1 MNKIKKKVSGIL
13 QTIGKLSLIK
23 KIILIVVILAVGYFV
38 VSKLFL
44 NKNNKITYQTE
55 KVAKGNLIVSVSGS
69 GAVASTNSSNIT
81 TEATGV
87 VKKIYVKDGDIV
99 KTGDKIAEL
108 DLDLEGQ
115 QKSSQA
121 WAAYQSAKNSL
132 QTANDNLYSAQAD
145 LFTKWQSFFDLSTS
159 SHYQN
164 SDGTPNTPERDS
176 QTEFRI
182 SQDNWLSSEAKYK
195 SQQKAIEQAQL
206 SLNSAWYSYQQAS
219 PIIYAPIS
227 GTVSGLSLQIGSV
240 INSQSSSN
248 TSATTNK
255 IASIKTDAL
264 PTLSINLTEID
275 VPKIKI
281 GDKATIIF
289 DAFSDRTFTGK
300 VISIDTVG
308 SVSSGVT
315 NYPTVILLD
324 TKSSAILPNMG
335 ISANIITN
343 TKDNVLLISSSAVK
357 TDDSGNSYVQLFVN
371 GKPVNQNIETGLFS
385 DTQTEIVSGLKEGDT
400 VITSTTQAVSNST
413 QQTQSVFGGFGNR
426 GGMGGG
432 GGGNVRIQDH

>member
-1 MNKIKKKVSGIL
+1 MNKVKNWFLKM
-13 QTIGKLSLIK
+13 SLLK
-23 KIILIVVILAVGYFV
+23 RVILIVVVLAVGYFS

-44 NKNNKITYQTE
+44 NKSNKVEYQTE
-55 KVAKGNLIVSVSGS
+55 KAAKGNLIVTVTGS
-69 GAVASTNSSNIT
+69 GTVASTNSSNIT

-87 VKKIYVKDGDIV
+87 VKNIYVKDGDIV

-108 DLDLEGQ
+108 ELDLEGQ

-121 WAAYQSAKNSL
+121 WASYQSAKNSL
-132 QTANDNLYSAQAD
+132 QTAKDNLYSAQSD
-145 LFTKWQSFFDLSTS
+145 LFTKWQSHFDLSTS
-159 SHYQN
+159 SLYEN
-164 SDGTPNTPERDS
+164 SDKTPNTPERQS

-182 SQDNWLSSEAKYK
+182 SEDNWLLSEAKYK
-195 SQQKAIEQAQL
+195 AQQKAIEQAQS
-206 SLNSAWYSYQQAS
+206 SLNTAWYSYQQAS

-240 INSQSSSN
+240 INSQSSNN

-255 IASIKTDAL
+255 IANIKTDAL

-281 GDKATIIF
+281 GDKSTITF
-289 DAFSDRTFTGK
+289 DAFSDKTFTGK
-300 VISIDTVG
+300 VISIDMVG

-324 TKSSAILPNMG
+324 TKSNTILPNMG

-343 TKDNVLLISSSAVK
+343 TKDDVLLVSSVAVK
-357 TDDSGNSYVQLFVN
+357 TDSNGAYYVQILKN
-371 GKPVNQNIETGLFS
+371 GKPVDQSVEIGLAS
-385 DTQTEIVSGLKEGDT
+385 DSQTEITSGLNEGDM
-400 VITSTTQAVSNST
+400 VITSTTQTTST
-413 QQTQSVFGGFGNR
+413 SAQQTQSVFGGFGGR
-426 GGMGGG
+426 SGTS
-432 GGGNVRIQDH
+432 GNVRIQGR

>member
-1 MNKIKKKVSGIL
+1 MKKIKDFFV
-13 QTIGKLSLIK
+13 QLSLIK
-23 KIILIVVILAVGYFV
+23 KIILLVVILAVGYFT

-44 NKNNKITYQTE
+44 NKNGKITYQTE
-55 KVAKGNLIVSVSGS
+55 KVVKGNLIVTVSGS
-69 GAVASTNSSNIT
+69 GTVASTNSSNIT

-87 VKKIYVKDGDIV
+87 ITKIYVKDGDLV
-99 KTGDKIAEL
+99 KTSDKIAEL
-108 DLDLEGQ
+108 ELDLEGQ

-121 WAAYQSAKNSL
+121 WASYQSAKNSL
-132 QTANDNLYSAQAD
+132 QTAKDNLYSAQAD
-145 LFTKWQSFFDLSTS
+145 LFTKWQSYFDLATS

-176 QTEFRI
+176 RTEFRI
-182 SQDNWLSSEAKYK
+182 NQDNWLFSEAKYK
-195 SQQKAIEQAQL
+195 SQQKAVDQAQL

-255 IASIKTDAL
+255 IANVKTDAL

-275 VPKIKI
+275 VPKVTI

-289 DAFSDRTFTGK
+289 DAFSDKTYTGK

-324 TKSSAILPNMG
+324 TKSNTILPNMG
-335 ISANIITN
+335 ITANIITN
-343 TKDNVLLISSSAVK
+343 TKDNVLLVSSSTVN
-357 TDDSGNSYVQLFVN
+357 TDSNGNNYVQTLTN
-371 GKPVNQNIETGLFS
+371 GKPVNINVEVGLSS
-385 DTQTEIVSGLKEGDT
+385 DTQTEITSGLKEGDT
-400 VITSTTQAVSNST
+400 VITSTVQATSATST
-413 QQTQSVFGGFGNR
+413 TQTQSVFGGFGGNNR
-426 GGMGGG
+426 SA
-432 GGGNVRIQDH
+432 GGNAVRIQGR

>member
-1 MNKIKKKVSGIL
+1 MNKIKNWFLKI
-13 QTIGKLSLIK
+13 SLIK

-44 NKNNKITYQTE
+44 NQTGKVTYQTE
-55 KVAKGNLIVSVSGS
+55 KVAKGNLIVTVTGS
-69 GAVASTNSSNIT
+69 GIVASTNSSNIT

-87 VKKIYVKDGDIV
+87 VTKIYVKDGDVV

-108 DLDLEGQ
+108 ELDLEGQ

-121 WAAYQSAKNSL
+121 WASYQSAKNSL
-132 QTANDNLYSAQAD
+132 QTAKDNLFSTQAD
-145 LFTKWQSFFDLSTS
+145 LFTKWQSYYDLSTS
-159 SHYQN
+159 SKYEN
-164 SDGTPNTPERDS
+164 SDKTPNTPERQS

-182 SQDNWLSSEAKYK
+182 SEDNWLSSEAKYK
-195 SQQKAIEQAQL
+195 AQQKAIEQSQS

-255 IASIKTDAL
+255 IANIKTDAL

-281 GDKATIIF
+281 GDKATITF
-289 DAFSDRTFTGK
+289 DAFSEKTFTGK
-300 VISIDTVG
+300 VISIDMVG

-324 TKSSAILPNMG
+324 TKSNTILPNMG

-343 TKDNVLLISSSAVK
+343 TKDDVLLISSSAVK
-357 TDDSGNSYVQLFVN
+357 SDDSGNNYVQILKN
-371 GKPVNQNIETGLFS
+371 GKPVNQNIEIGLSS
-385 DTQTEIVSGLKEGDT
+385 DIQTEITSGLQEGDV
-400 VITSTTQAVSNST
+400 VITTTSTATTTKSST
-413 QQTQSVFGGFGNR
+413 NTQSVFGGLNSGRRPN
-426 GGMGGG
+426 
-432 GGGNVRIQDH
+432 

>member
-1 MNKIKKKVSGIL
+1 MKKIKDFFV
-13 QTIGKLSLIK
+13 QLSLVK
-23 KIILIVVILAVGYFV
+23 KIILLVMILGVGYFSF
-38 VSKLFL
+38 SKLFL

-55 KVAKGNLIVSVSGS
+55 KVVKGNLIISVSGS

-87 VKKIYVKDGDIV
+87 VKAIFVKDGDIV
-99 KTGDKIAEL
+99 ETGDKIAEL
-108 DLDLEGQ
+108 NLDLEGQ

-121 WAAYQSAKNSL
+121 WASYQSAKNSL
-132 QTANDNLYSAQAD
+132 QTTKDNLYSVQAD
-145 LFTKWQSFFDLSTS
+145 LFTKWQSHFDLSTS
-159 SHYQN
+159 SLYEN
-164 SDGTPNTPERDS
+164 SDGTPNTPERES
-176 QTEFRI
+176 QTAYRI
-182 SQDNWLSSEAKYK
+182 SEDNWLSSEAKYK

-206 SLNSAWYSYQQAS
+206 SLNSVWYSYQQAS

-255 IASIKTDAL
+255 IANIKTDAL

-275 VPKIKI
+275 IPKIKI

-289 DAFSDRTFTGK
+289 DAFSDKTFTGK

-324 TKSSAILPNMG
+324 TKSNAILPNMG
-335 ISANIITN
+335 ITANIITN
-343 TKDNVLLISSSAVK
+343 TKDDVLLMPSSAVK
-357 TDDSGNSYVQLFVN
+357 SDDSGNNYVQILKN
-371 GKPVNQNIETGLFS
+371 GKPTDQNIEIGLSS
-385 DTQTEIVSGLKEGDT
+385 DSQTEITSGLNEGDT
-400 VITSTTQAVSNST
+400 VITSTSQTTNTST
-413 QQTQSVFGGFGNR
+413 QTQSVFGGFGGR
-426 GGMGGG
+426 GGAGGA
-432 GGGNVRIQDH
+432 GGNVRIQDH

>member
-1 MNKIKKKVSGIL
+1 M
-13 QTIGKLSLIK
+13 K
-23 KIILIVVILAVGYFV
+23 KIVNFFVQLNLVKKIFLIVIIIVVGYFAF
-38 VSKLFL
+38 SKIFT
-44 NKNNKITYQTE
+44 NNNNKVTYQTE
-55 KVAKGNLIVSVSGS
+55 KVTKGTLIVSVSGS
-69 GAVASTNSSNIT
+69 GTVASTNSSNVT

-87 VKKIYVKDGDIV
+87 VKNIYVKDGDLV

-108 DLDLEGQ
+108 ELDLEGQ

-121 WAAYQSAKNSL
+121 WASYQSAKNSL
-132 QTANDNLYSAQAD
+132 QSANDSLYSVQAD
-145 LFTKWQSFFDLSTS
+145 LFTKWQSYFNLSTS

-164 SDGTPNTPERDS
+164 SDGTANTAERDS

-182 SQDNWLSSEAKYK
+182 NQDNWLSAEAKYK
-195 SQQKAIEQAQL
+195 AQQKAIEQAQL

-255 IASIKTDAL
+255 IANIKTDAL

-275 VPKIKI
+275 VPKVKI
-281 GDKATIIF
+281 GDKATITF
-289 DAFSDRTFTGK
+289 DAFSDKTFTGK
-300 VISIDTVG
+300 VISIDMVG

-324 TKSSAILPNMG
+324 TKSNEILPNMG
-335 ISANIITN
+335 VSANIITN
-343 TKDNVLLISSSAVK
+343 TKDEVLLISTSAVK
-357 TDDSGNSYVQLFVN
+357 TDIDGNSYVQTLTN
-371 GKPVNQNIETGLFS
+371 GKPADINVEIGLSS
-385 DTQTEIVSGLKEGDT
+385 DTQTEVVSGLKEGDT
-400 VITSTTQAVSNST
+400 VITSTTAAST
-413 QQTQSVFGGFGNR
+413 TPSTQTQSVFGGFGGR
-426 GGMGGG
+426 GG
-432 GGGNVRIQDH
+432 R

>member
-1 MNKIKKKVSGIL
+1 MKKIKDFLFQLG
-13 QTIGKLSLIK
+13 LIK
-23 KIILIVVILAVGYFV
+23 KIILLVMIFAIGYFT

-44 NKNNKITYQTE
+44 NKNGQVTYQTE
-55 KVAKGNLIVSVSGS
+55 KVAKGNLIVTVSGS
-69 GAVASTNSSNIT
+69 GTVASTNSSNIT

-87 VKKIYVKDGDIV
+87 VTKIYVKDGDLV

-108 DLDLEGQ
+108 ELDLEGQ

-121 WAAYQSAKNSL
+121 WASYQSAKNSL
-132 QTANDNLYSAQAD
+132 QTAKDSLYSVQAD
-145 LFTKWQSFFDLSTS
+145 LFTKWQSYFNLATS
-159 SHYQN
+159 SKYEN
-164 SDGTPNTPERDS
+164 GDKTPNIAERQS
-176 QTEFRI
+176 QTEYRI
-182 SQDNWLSSEAKYK
+182 SEDNWLLSEAKYK
-195 SQQKAIEQAQL
+195 AQQKAIEQAQL
-206 SLNSAWYSYQQAS
+206 SLNSTWYAYQQAS
-219 PIIYAPIS
+219 PIIYSPIS

-255 IASIKTDAL
+255 IANIKTDAL

-281 GDKATIIF
+281 GDKATITF
-289 DAFSDRTFTGK
+289 DAFSDKTFTGK

-324 TKSSAILPNMG
+324 TKLNTILPNMG
-335 ISANIITN
+335 VSANIITD
-343 TKDNVLLISSSAVK
+343 TKDDVLLVSSSAVK
-357 TDDSGNSYVQLFVN
+357 TDDNGNNYVQILKN
-371 GKPVNQNIETGLFS
+371 GKPINQNIEVGLSS
-385 DTQTEIVSGLKEGDT
+385 DSQTEIISGLIEGET
-400 VITSTTQAVSNST
+400 IITSTTQTTSTST

-426 GGMGGG
+426 GGA
-432 GGGNVRIQDH
+432 GGNIRIQGR

>member
-1 MNKIKKKVSGIL
+1 MKKIKDFFVRLGLVKKVFL
-13 QTIGKLSLIK
+13 V
-23 KIILIVVILAVGYFV
+23 IIILAVGYFAF
-38 VSKLFL
+38 SKIFL
-44 NKNNKITYQTE
+44 NKSNKVTYQTE
-55 KVAKGNLIVSVSGS
+55 KVTKGSLIVTVTGS

-87 VKKIYVKDGDIV
+87 VKNIFVKDGDVV

-108 DLDLEGQ
+108 ELDLEGQ

-121 WAAYQSAKNSL
+121 WTSYQSAKNSL
-132 QTANDNLYSAQAD
+132 QTANDNLYAAQAD
-145 LFTKWQSFFDLSTS
+145 LFTKWQSYFNLSTS
-159 SHYQN
+159 SLYQN

-176 QTEFRI
+176 QTEFRV

-195 SQQKAIEQAQL
+195 SQQKAIEQAQS
-206 SLNSAWYSYQQAS
+206 SLNTAWYSYQQAS

-255 IASIKTDAL
+255 IANINTDAL

-275 VPKIKI
+275 VPKVAI
-281 GDKATIIF
+281 GDKATITF
-289 DAFSDRTFTGK
+289 DAFSDKTFTGK
-300 VISIDTVG
+300 VISIDKVG

-324 TKSSAILPNMG
+324 TRSNEILPNMG
-335 ISANIITN
+335 VSANIITN
-343 TKDNVLLISSSAVK
+343 TKDDVLLVSSSAVN
-357 TDDSGNSYVQLFVN
+357 TDNNGNNYVQTLTN
-371 GKPVNQNIETGLFS
+371 GKTVNINVEVGLSS

-400 VITSTTQAVSNST
+400 VITSTIQATST
-413 QQTQSVFGGFGNR
+413 TSTTQTQSVFGGL
-426 GGMGGG
+426 
-432 GGGNVRIQDH
+432 GGNNRSTGSTRIQGR

>member
-1 MNKIKKKVSGIL
+1 MDKIKNLFLKM
-13 QTIGKLSLIK
+13 SLLK
-23 KIILIVVILAVGYFV
+23 RVILIVVVLAVGYFS

-44 NKNNKITYQTE
+44 NKSNKVEYQTE
-55 KVAKGNLIVSVSGS
+55 KAAKGNLIVTVTGS
-69 GAVASTNSSNIT
+69 GTVASTNSSNIT

-87 VKKIYVKDGDIV
+87 VKNIYVKDGDIV

-108 DLDLEGQ
+108 ELDLEGQ

-121 WAAYQSAKNSL
+121 WASYQSAKNSL
-132 QTANDNLYSAQAD
+132 QTTKDSLFSTQAD
-145 LFTKWQSFFDLSTS
+145 LFTKWQSYYDLSTS
-159 SHYQN
+159 SKYEN
-164 SDGTPNTPERDS
+164 SDKTPNIPERQS

-182 SQDNWLSSEAKYK
+182 SEDNWLSAEAKYK
-195 SQQKAIEQAQL
+195 SQQKAIEQAQS
-206 SLNSAWYSYQQAS
+206 SLNTAWYSYQQAS

-255 IASIKTDAL
+255 IANIKTDAL

-281 GDKATIIF
+281 GDKSTITF
-289 DAFSDRTFTGK
+289 DAFSDKTFTGK
-300 VISIDTVG
+300 VISIDMVG

-324 TKSSAILPNMG
+324 TNSNAILPNMG
-335 ISANIITN
+335 VSVNIITN
-343 TKDNVLLISSSAVK
+343 TKDDVLLISSSAIK
-357 TDDSGNSYVQLFVN
+357 TNSDNTNYVQILKN
-371 GKPVNQNIETGLFS
+371 GKPTDQTVEIGLAS
-385 DTQTEIVSGLKEGDT
+385 DSQTEIVSGLSEGDT
-400 VITSTTQAVSNST
+400 VVTSTTQATGITT
-413 QQTQSVFGGFGNR
+413 QQTKSVFGGGL
-426 GGMGGG
+426 GGG
-432 GGGNVRIQDH
+432 GTSGNVRIQGR

>member
-1 MNKIKKKVSGIL
+1 MNKLKDWFFKM
-13 QTIGKLSLIK
+13 SLIK
-23 KIILIVVILAVGYFV
+23 KIILLVVIFAVGYFA

-44 NKNNKITYQTE
+44 NKSNKTTYQTE
-55 KVAKGNLIVSVSGS
+55 KVTKGNLIVTVTGS
-69 GAVASTNSSNIT
+69 GTVASTNSSNIT

-87 VKKIYVKDGDIV
+87 VKNIYVKDGDTV

-108 DLDLEGQ
+108 ELDLEGQ

-121 WAAYQSAKNSL
+121 WSSYQSAKNSL
-132 QTANDNLYSAQAD
+132 QTAKDNLYSVQSD
-145 LFTKWQSFFDLSTS
+145 LFTKWQSHFDLATS
-159 SHYQN
+159 STYEN
-164 SDGTPNTPERDS
+164 GDKTPNTPERQS
-176 QTEFRI
+176 QTEYRI
-182 SQDNWLSSEAKYK
+182 SEDNWLLSEAKYK
-195 SQQKAIEQAQL
+195 AQQKAIEQSQ
-206 SLNSAWYSYQQAS
+206 SFLNTAWYSYQQAS

-255 IASIKTDAL
+255 IANIKTDAL

-281 GDKATIIF
+281 GDKATITF
-289 DAFSDRTFTGK
+289 DAFPEKTFTGK
-300 VISIDTVG
+300 VISIDMVG

-324 TKSSAILPNMG
+324 TKSNTILPNMG

-343 TKDNVLLISSSAVK
+343 TKDDILLISSSAIK
-357 TDDSGNSYVQLFVN
+357 NDSNGNDYVQLLEK
-371 GKPVNQNIETGLFS
+371 GKPVNQNVEIGLAS
-385 DTQTEIVSGLKEGDT
+385 DSQTEIISGLKEGDT
-400 VITSTTQAVSNST
+400 VITSTTNGVTTKSST
-413 QQTQSVFGGFGNR
+413 GTQSVFGGFNSGRRPN
-426 GGMGGG
+426 
-432 GGGNVRIQDH
+432 

>member
-1 MNKIKKKVSGIL
+1 MKKIKDFLFQLG
-13 QTIGKLSLIK
+13 LIK
-23 KIILIVVILAVGYFV
+23 KIILLVMIFAIGYFT

-44 NKNNKITYQTE
+44 NKNGQVMYQTE
-55 KVAKGNLIVSVSGS
+55 KVAKGNLIITVSGS
-69 GAVASTNSSNIT
+69 GTVASTNSSNIT

-87 VKKIYVKDGDIV
+87 VTKIYVKDGDLV

-108 DLDLEGQ
+108 ELDLEGQ

-121 WAAYQSAKNSL
+121 WSSYQSAKNSL
-132 QTANDNLYSAQAD
+132 QTAKDSFYSVQAD
-145 LFTKWQSFFDLSTS
+145 LFTKWQSYFNLATS
-159 SHYQN
+159 SKYEN
-164 SDGTPNTPERDS
+164 GDKTPNIAERQS
-176 QTEFRI
+176 QTEYRI
-182 SQDNWLSSEAKYK
+182 SEDNWLLSEAKYK
-195 SQQKAIEQAQL
+195 VQQKAIEQAQL
-206 SLNSAWYSYQQAS
+206 SLNSTWYAYQQAS
-219 PIIYAPIS
+219 PIIYSPIS

-255 IASIKTDAL
+255 IANIKTDAL

-281 GDKATIIF
+281 GDKATITF
-289 DAFSDRTFTGK
+289 DAFSDKTFTGK

-324 TKSSAILPNMG
+324 TKLNTILPNMG
-335 ISANIITN
+335 VSANIITD
-343 TKDNVLLISSSAVK
+343 TKDDVLLVSSSAVK
-357 TDDSGNSYVQLFVN
+357 TDDNGNNYVQILKN
-371 GKPVNQNIETGLFS
+371 GKPINQNIEVGLSS
-385 DTQTEIVSGLKEGDT
+385 DSQTEIISGLIEGET
-400 VITSTTQAVSNST
+400 IITSTTQTTSTST

-426 GGMGGG
+426 GGA
-432 GGGNVRIQDH
+432 GGNIRIQGR

>member
-1 MNKIKKKVSGIL
+1 MEKVKNWLIKLTLV
-13 QTIGKLSLIK
+13 K
-23 KIILIVVILAVGYFV
+23 KIILLVVILVVGYFA
-38 VSKLFL
+38 VSKLFF
-44 NKNNKITYQTE
+44 NQTGKVTYQTE
-55 KVAKGNLIVSVSGS
+55 KVTKGNLIVTVTGS
-69 GAVASTNSSNIT
+69 GTVASTNSSNIT

-87 VKKIYVKDGDIV
+87 VKNIYIKDGDIV
-99 KTGDKIAEL
+99 QTGDKIAEL
-108 DLDLEGQ
+108 ELDLEGQ

-121 WAAYQSAKNSL
+121 WSSYQSAKNSL
-132 QTANDNLYSAQAD
+132 QTANDNLYSSQAD
-145 LFTKWQSFFDLSTS
+145 LFTKWQSFYNLSTS

-164 SDGTPNTPERDS
+164 SDGTPNTPERDA

-182 SQDNWLSSEAKYK
+182 SQDNWLLSEAKYK
-195 SQQKAIEQAQL
+195 SQQKTIEQAQ
-206 SLNSAWYSYQQAS
+206 SSVNTAWYSYQQAS

-255 IASIKTDAL
+255 IANIKTAAL

-281 GDKATIIF
+281 GDKATITF
-289 DAFSDRTFTGK
+289 DAFTDKTFTGK

-324 TKSSAILPNMG
+324 TKSNEILPNMG

-343 TKDNVLLISSSAVK
+343 TKDDILLVSSSAVK
-357 TDDSGNSYVQLFVN
+357 TDDSGNSYVQIMQN
-371 GKPVNQNIETGLFS
+371 GKPVNQNVEVGLSS
-385 DTQTEIVSGLKEGDT
+385 DTQTEIVSGLKEGDII
-400 VITSTTQAVSNST
+400 ITSTTTTATKSSST
-413 QQTQSVFGGFGNR
+413 ATQSVFGGLNNR
-426 GGMGGG
+426 
-432 GGGNVRIQDH
+432 R